1 MIEAG
6 KRFRHLVMFDTGE
19 PTSDLTYTLKRSDG
33 TVILTETV
41 PVSQGQLSYVIEIPA
56 GSNSLVAPLFEE
68 LTLEW
73 DYTTATEAID
83 ESLSY
88 IIHASIGFPATNK
101 GVRDLL
107 GVNDE
112 ELPDNEINLFEGYMA
127 FRNYIGEDIDL
138 TPYEDDGSFDAF
150 KIKKAIEAATA
161 LAVFNT
167 IQIRLPKK
175 YDSGTSSYERWN
187 SVDWEAMKA
196 TLEAHI
202 AAAYEL
208 LDPTADV
215 YPLVDIF
222 VLSDRG
228 PDAITGE

>member
-1 MIEAG
+1 MIQAG
-6 KRFRHLVMFDTGE
+6 KRLRHMVQFNSGA

-41 PVSQGQLSYVIEIPA
+41 PVSLGQLSYVIEIPA
-56 GSNSLVAPLFEE
+56 GSNNLVAPLFEE

-83 ESLSY
+83 ESYSY
-88 IIHASIGFPATNK
+88 VIHADIVFPATSE

-107 GVNDE
+107 GVTDE
-112 ELPDNEINLFEGYMA
+112 ELPDKEIRLFEGYMA
-127 FRNYIGEDIDL
+127 FRNYIGESVDL
-138 TPYEDDGSFDAF
+138 TVYETNGSFDAF
-150 KIKKAIEAATA
+150 KIKKAIEASTA
-161 LAVFNT
+161 LLVFNT
-167 IQIRLPKK
+167 LQVRLPKK

-187 SVDWEAMKA
+187 NVDWVTMRAA
-196 TLEAHI
+196 IEAHI
-202 AAAYEL
+202 TTAYEL
-208 LDPTADV
+208 VDPSAEV
-215 YPLVDIF
+215 FPLVDIF

>member
-6 KRFRHLVMFDTGE
+6 KRFRHLVIFDTGA

-33 TVILTETV
+33 TVVLTETV
-41 PVSQGQLSYVIEIPA
+41 PLSSGTLSYLIEIPA

-68 LTLEW
+68 MFLEY

-83 ESLSY
+83 QSISY
-88 IIHASIGFPATNK
+88 LIHAPLGFPASLK
-101 GVRDLL
+101 GVREML
-107 GVNDE
+107 GLNED

-127 FRNYIGEDIDL
+127 FRRYVGENIDL
-138 TPYEDDGSFDAF
+138 TPYEGEGGFNAY

-161 LAVFNT
+161 LLVFST

-187 SVDWEAMKA
+187 TVDWEGMRVSI
-196 TLEAHI
+196 EAHLNS
-202 AAAYEL
+202 AYEM
-208 LDPTADV
+208 LDPLAEV

>member
-1 MIEAG
+1 MIQAG
-6 KRFRHLVMFDTGE
+6 KRFRHMVQFNSGA
-19 PTSDLTYTLKRSDG
+19 PTSDLTYTLRRNDG

-41 PVSQGQLSYVIEIPA
+41 PISQGQLSYVIDIPA

-83 ESLSY
+83 DSISY
-88 IIHASIGFPATNK
+88 LIHADIVFPVTNK

-107 GVNDE
+107 GVTEE
-112 ELPDNEINLFEGYMA
+112 ELPDSDINLFEGYMA
-127 FRNYIGEDIDL
+127 FRKYIGESIDL

-150 KIKKAIEAATA
+150 KIKKAIEASAA
-161 LAVFNT
+161 LQVFNT
-167 IQIRLPKK
+167 LQIRLPKK
-175 YDSGTSSYERWN
+175 YDSGTSAYERWN
-187 SVDWEAMKA
+187 SVDWAAMRA
-196 TLEAHI
+196 ALEAHI
-202 AAAYEL
+202 TAAYEL
-208 LDPTADV
+208 VDPTADV